1 MCEPITMA
9 LGAISIASSL
19 FGAATMKKPP
29 APPPAVNPAT
39 PAPTARA
46 GEAVVRVGGDGADT
60 SAEAAPEYN
69 NFKETRASGKT
80 LGGLGRGGL
89 GL

>member
-1 MCEPITMA
+1 MMMA
-9 LGAISIASSL
+9 TTA
-19 FGAATMKKPP
+19 FGAAGSLMQKKPP
-29 APPPAVNPAT
+29 APPKPETPAT

-46 GEAVVRVGGDGADT
+46 GEAVVRVGGDGASTTPDN
-60 SAEAAPEYN
+60 APEYN
-69 NFKETRASGKT
+69 QFQETRASGKT